1 MASLPTKFLKSYIEH
16 YSGIGCPKI
25 YLRLYNTVIR
35 AHKIDDAQSVALFPM
50 SLSGASQRWFASI
63 KPLRL
68 RTWKDVAHEFLTQFT
83 FSVDIDVSRES
94 WRPPDRGH
102 TSLFIPLSVVEGKSG
117 WYDRPA

>member
-1 MASLPTKFLKSYIEH
+1 MTWDDRDGILVASLPTKFLKPYIEH

-83 FSVDIDVSRES
+83 FSVDIDVSRRELEAT
-94 WRPPDRGH
+94 G
-102 TSLFIPLSVVEGKSG
+102 
-117 WYDRPA
+117 